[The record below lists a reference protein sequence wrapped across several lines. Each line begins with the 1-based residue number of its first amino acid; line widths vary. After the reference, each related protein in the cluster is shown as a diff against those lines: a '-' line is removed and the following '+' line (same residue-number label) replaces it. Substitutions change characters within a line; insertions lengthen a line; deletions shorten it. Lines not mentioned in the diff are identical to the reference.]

1 MQFYVKDIMSTELI
15 TIKENTQIRDVIKIF
30 VNNDVSGLPVLDQD
44 GYLAGVVSATDVL
57 KQESS
62 HSFYNTTMTKNYE
75 LELLEDVKLFD
86 QPVLSIMSEDLY
98 TVEPDATIAKMA
110 KIMYEKKIHR
120 LLVTEYNKLV
130 GIVTTF
136 DALKLLAT
144 SDEEVV
150 I

>member
-44 GYLAGVVSATDVL
+44 GYLAGVVSSTDVL

-62 HSFYNTTMTKNYE
+62 HSFYNTTMAKNYE
-75 LELLEDVKLFD
+75 LELLEDVKFFD
-86 QPVLSIMSEDLY
+86 QPVSSIMSEDLY

-110 KIMYEKKIHR
+110 KIMYEKNR
-120 LLVTEYNKLV
+120 LLVTEYDKLV

-136 DALKLLAT
+136 DLLKLLAT
-144 SDEEVV
+144 SDESVV
-150 I
+150 V

>member
-44 GYLAGVVSATDVL
+44 GYLAGVVSSTDVL

-62 HSFYNTTMTKNYE
+62 HSFYNTTMAKNYE
-75 LELLEDVKLFD
+75 LELLEDVKFFD
-86 QPVLSIMSEDLY
+86 QPVSSIMSEDLY

-120 LLVTEYNKLV
+120 LLVTEYDKLV

-136 DALKLLAT
+136 DLLKLLAT
-144 SDEEVV
+144 SDESVV
-150 I
+150 V

>member
-1 MQFYVKDIMSTELI
+1 MQFYVKDIMSTELL

-30 VNNDVSGLPVLDQD
+30 VNNEISGLPVLDSD
-44 GYLAGVVSATDVL
+44 GYLAGVVTSTDVL
-57 KQESS
+57 EKESS
-62 HSFYNTTMTKNYE
+62 HAFYNSLINKNYE
-75 LELLEDVKLFD
+75 LELLEDVKFFD
-86 QPVLSIMSEDLY
+86 QPISSIMTEDLY
-98 TVEPDATIAKMA
+98 TVEPDTTIAKMA

-136 DALKLLAT
+136 DLLKLLAT

-150 I
+150 V